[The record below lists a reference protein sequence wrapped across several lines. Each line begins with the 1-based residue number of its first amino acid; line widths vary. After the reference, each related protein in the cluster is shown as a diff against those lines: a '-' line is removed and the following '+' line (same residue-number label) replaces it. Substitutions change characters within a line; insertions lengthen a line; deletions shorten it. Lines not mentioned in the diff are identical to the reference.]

1 MTDLPKIM
9 EGVDALRKEN
19 KEGLTYQDYLRVLL
33 MMKSSD
39 VKTSRCMDMMEM
51 TLREIPGKENFHL
64 DCCLYTVGIQ
74 MNFETTRGRFYTVQ
88 RNYGYDMGI

>member
-64 DCCLYTVGIQ
+64 TAVCIQ
-74 MNFETTRGRFYTVQ
+74 SEFK
-88 RNYGYDMGI
+88 